1 MHARYKILPF
11 FLLFWSQ
18 YSTQTDQ
25 RDILEQS
32 IELIAEVNEDS
43 EVDYTTLVDVLTY
56 HLERPLNLNSAT
68 REELLGLEILTEI
81 QVNRILTHRAHYGKF
96 ISIEE
101 LQAVAD
107 LPWNVIIILRN
118 FTAVGRGL
126 DDLSITFAELRENG
140 EHELFLRS
148 DRVIETLKGASPISD
163 EELEE
168 NPNRRFLGDQWR
180 YYTRYRFRYQNRIS
194 IGFTAEKDPGE
205 EFFKGSQK
213 DGFDFYSAHAY
224 ARGLGVVDRVA
235 IGDFQVQMGQGL
247 TQWSGLGFGKSANL
261 FTIKRNARGVVPYR
275 SVDEN
280 NFLRGAAVTLR
291 KDQFYLTLF
300 GSSKRRDAN
309 ILTGDTLEPEE
320 VGSFSALQING
331 FHRTP
336 REIADKNTLG
346 EKIGGGEIK
355 WVSDALTIGVRGVGL
370 RLDKELEVTPS
381 DYNQFFFTGN
391 ENHSVGADYDYVKGN
406 LNVFGEITRTANGA
420 IAYVNGGYLVLDP
433 KLTIAV
439 LHRSY
444 DKDFQPI
451 YSLPISESS
460 RIANERGLMMGLVA
474 RPDVKWTITA
484 WMDRFSFPWL
494 RFQTDGPSQ
503 GFEVLGQINYR
514 PNKKV
519 EAYFRY
525 RYRERPR
532 NSNESDLV
540 IDRVGV
546 TNQVNYR
553 LNTRFTITEGLSL
566 RSRIELTDFERE
578 GNATTSYG
586 MLMYQDIIFRP
597 KDFPLDLS
605 IRYALF
611 DTQSFDSRLY
621 AYEQDVLYFYSI
633 PAYSGRGARYYAVAR
648 VKVLKDLDFY
658 VKWAQWSYNDREVI
672 SSGLTEIQ
680 GSKRTDLRMQIRWQF

>member
-1 MHARYKILPF
+1 MRARQKILLPILF
-11 FLLFWSQ
+11 FCSCCIG
-18 YSTQTDQ
+18 QTDQ

-32 IELIAEVNEDS
+32 IELIAEVNEDA
-43 EVDYTTLVDVLTY
+43 EVDYTTLIDALTY

-68 REELLGLEILTEI
+68 RDELLSLEILTEI
-81 QVNRILTHRAHYGKF
+81 QVNRILSHRSEYGRF
-96 ISIEE
+96 IAIEE
-101 LQAVAD
+101 LQAVAE
-107 LPWNVIIILRN
+107 LPWNVIVVLRN
-118 FTAVGRGL
+118 FTQVGRGL
-126 DDLSITFAELRENG
+126 DDLSITFSEIRKNG

-148 DRVIETLKGASPISD
+148 DRIIEQLKGASPISD

-205 EFFKGSQK
+205 EFFKGSRK

-224 ARGLGVVDRVA
+224 AREIGTVDRLA

-280 NFLRGAAVTLR
+280 NFLRGAAVTLKR
-291 KDQFYLTLF
+291 DQFYLTLF

-346 EKIGGGEIK
+346 EKIAGAELK
-355 WVSDALTIGVRGVGL
+355 WVSDALTIGVRGVAL
-370 RLDKELEVTPS
+370 RLDKELDITPS

-391 ENHSVGADYDYVKGN
+391 ENHAVGADYDYVKGN
-406 LNVFGEITRTANGA
+406 LNLFGEITRTANGA
-420 IAYVNGGYLVLDP
+420 IGFVNGGYLVLDP
-433 KLTIAV
+433 RLTIAA
-439 LHRSY
+439 LQRNY
-444 DKDFQPI
+444 AKDFQPI

-474 RPDVKWTITA
+474 RPDVKWTVTA

-494 RFQTDGPSQ
+494 RFLTDSPSQ
-503 GFEVLGQINYR
+503 GFEVLGQVNYR

-525 RYRERPR
+525 RYRQRPR
-532 NSNESDLV
+532 NSSDEELI
-540 IDRVGV
+540 IDRVGE
-546 TNQVNYR
+546 TDQTNYR
-553 LNTRFTITEGLSL
+553 LNTRFVITEGLSL
-566 RSRIELTDFERE
+566 RSRIELTDFTRE

-597 KDFPLDLS
+597 KEFPIDLS

-611 DTQSFDSRLY
+611 
-621 AYEQDVLYFYSI
+621 
-633 PAYSGRGARYYAVAR
+633 
-648 VKVLKDLDFY
+648 
-658 VKWAQWSYNDREVI
+658 
-672 SSGLTEIQ
+672 
-680 GSKRTDLRMQIRWQF
+680 